1 LTIRADLRADC
12 ARCAGLCCVAPALTR
27 SADFALDKPAGAPC
41 PNLRDDFRCRIHER
55 LRPEGFP
62 GCAAYD
68 CFGAGQRVVQET
80 FGGRDWR
87 RSPEIAGAMFAAL
100 GTVRAL
106 HELRWYLEEALA
118 LSAAGPLRPELREAL
133 ARTERLA
140 AADPEGLAALD
151 LGAHAREVRAL
162 LARASA
168 MARGGLPGPAFAGA
182 DLMGR
187 DLRATDLRGAD
198 LRGAYLI
205 GADLRGADL
214 AGADLLGAD
223 LRGADLRGADLS
235 AALFLTRPQVDAARG
250 DARTRLPPALAGPP
264 HWAAA
269 TTASGSSRR
278 SAAGRPGRPP
288 RADRRTR

>member
-1 LTIRADLRADC
+1 MTARAHLRADC
-12 ARCAGLCCVAPALTR
+12 ARCAGLCCVAPALAR
-27 SADFALDKPAGAPC
+27 SADFAIDKPAGVPC
-41 PNLRDDFRCRIHER
+41 PHLREDFRCRIHER

-80 FGGRDWR
+80 FRGRDWR

-100 GTVRAL
+100 GRVRAL
-106 HELRWYLEEALA
+106 HELLWYLEEALT
-118 LSAAGPLRPELREAL
+118 LRPAGPLRTELREARG
-133 ARTERLA
+133 RTERLA
-140 AADPEGLAALD
+140 GSDPEGLAAID
-151 LGAHAREVRAL
+151 LGGHARAVHAL

-168 MARGGLPGPAFAGA
+168 MARGGPPGPAFAGA
-182 DLMGR
+182 DLIGR
-187 DLRATDLRGAD
+187 DLRGTDLRGAD

-214 AGADLLGAD
+214 AEADLQGAD

-235 AALFLTRPQVDAARG
+235 AARFLTRPQVDAARG
-250 DARTRLPPALAGPP
+250 DARTGLPPALGRPP
-264 HWAAA
+264 HWA
-269 TTASGSSRR
+269 TTGSGSRRR
-278 SAAGRPGRPP
+278 SAAPRPGRPP